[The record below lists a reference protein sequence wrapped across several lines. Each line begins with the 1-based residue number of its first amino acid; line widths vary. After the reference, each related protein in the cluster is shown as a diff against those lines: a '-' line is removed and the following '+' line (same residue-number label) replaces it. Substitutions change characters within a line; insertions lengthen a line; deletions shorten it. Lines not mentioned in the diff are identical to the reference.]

1 MQERKGQAEEPRG
14 SQRCKRVSVSSV
26 FNGGNWN
33 LVALRVAV
41 DIGLDTILN
50 LDEEGKTGR
59 AHGDAIWGR
68 RIWWAL
74 DDLRPFGT
82 REQCKAWLE
91 GLDTCRGLGGFKGLK
106 RDHTGF
112 GVSSRGGG
120 WYKGGAN
127 CYCLA
132 NRIPGQANPYKAT
145 SGGASASNLKGD
157 NMPGSSMQGL
167 GIGTRH
173 DVPHQAI
180 SKIFRFADDAPP
192 IAAHRP
198 AVNDEKTYL
207 SGGAKFESAL
217 CAPKLRWIL
226 DTFSCALLNSLVIQ
240 QR

>member
-14 SQRCKRVSVSSV
+14 RQRCKRVGVSSV
-26 FNGGNWN
+26 LNGENWN

-68 RIWWAL
+68 RIWWVL

-91 GLDTCRGLGGFKGLK
+91 GLDTCRGLGGFEGLK

-145 SGGASASNLKGD
+145 SGGASASKRD

-167 GIGTRH
+167 GIGSRH

-180 SKIFRFADDAPP
+180 SKIFRFADSDA
-192 IAAHRP
+192 ALSESVFSDTQLGTQRRSRP
-198 AVNDEKTYL
+198 GI
-207 SGGAKFESAL
+207 SQESL
-217 CAPKLRWIL
+217 ILRG
-226 DTFSCALLNSLVIQ
+226 
-240 QR
+240 RG